1 MLEKKTSCIVI
12 ALLLSCFSVGQAKML
27 PNACV
32 DDKGV
37 AIECKEG
44 QQPTI
49 CVDSDYNIIDCNES
63 QIEEPINSNEK
74 PIKDIND
81 SINGNDLQFWVDLI
95 GKLLVPIAA
104 ALLGAFATNYKQKMD
119 YKPKKIKKGHRKNTV
134 LQIGVGRSGKTEL
147 VKTLSDPLGQG
158 RAELTNNFDIHS
170 FSAVDKDN
178 ITINYDITD
187 YRGQD
192 FAQLISNFIQE
203 QLLPKTKLR
212 YDDINSLILM
222 VDLFRYIEDDPI
234 EKSFDELDSERID
247 EQIQEWNRTAL
258 DAVFGLLTKES
269 LNYVC
274 LFINKIDKW
283 ATPLNDYEKAE
294 AAKRA
299 FSPLIDDLNKRTTN
313 TNAHT
318 PKENVTFEVV
328 VGSSIFGKGV
338 VGESGLL
345 PNLAKHS
352 IPMNIG

>member
-1 MLEKKTSCIVI
+1 MKMKKISLVI
-12 ALLLSCFSVGQAKML
+12 TLVLLCGFSIGQAKMD

-37 AIECKEG
+37 AVECREG
-44 QQPTI
+44 QKPTI
-49 CVDSDYNIIDCNES
+49 CVDTGKNIIDCNES
-63 QIEEPINSNEK
+63 KDNEAASANEETENY
-74 PIKDIND
+74 DF
-81 SINGNDLQFWVDLI
+81 QFWIDLI
-95 GKLLVPIAA
+95 AKLLIPIAA
-104 ALLGAFATNYKQKMD
+104 ALLGAYATNYKQKMD
-119 YKPKKIKKGHRKNTV
+119 YKPKKVKKGHRKNTV

-147 VKTLSDPLGQG
+147 VRTLSDPLGQG

-203 QLLPKTKLR
+203 QLRPKTKLR
-212 YDDINSLILM
+212 YGDINSLILM
-222 VDLFRYIEDDPI
+222 VDLFCYNEEDPV
-234 EKSFDELDSERID
+234 EKSFDDLDNERIN

-258 DAVFGLLTKES
+258 DAVFGLLTKDS

-283 ATPLNDYEKAE
+283 ATSLNDCEKAE
-294 AAKRA
+294 AAKSA
-299 FSPLIDDLNKRTTN
+299 FFPLIEDLNKRTTN
-313 TNAHT
+313 TNSHT
-318 PKENVTFEVV
+318 PKENVTFEVI

-338 VGESGLL
+338 VGDSGLL
-345 PNLAKHS
+345 PSLAKHS
-352 IPMNIG
+352 IPMTVG